1 MEWKTKP
8 AMTKQSWLDEL
19 GRRLVWYFPAAQV
32 SDILAD
38 YREQF
43 EAGHDHCRTETE
55 IIQGLGTPAEAAA
68 LLLEEEPSAKLNCL
82 RHSVTWGAVM
92 VVCLLFLWLY
102 MHFVGMLAALPLSF
116 SALFLLLRGPARV
129 ELEAEKNISPILTYC
144 IPFVLM
150 LLFEAVEQIMVALA
164 LAGQLPDYIAGTEI
178 GEANTW
184 FVLYLELVVAALAA
198 WLLYRTLTA
207 SVRYFPG
214 LIHTAGTAASIFF
227 TYVFLTTP
235 TSLRDASVP
244 LPLEMLLY
252 LLPYGVGL
260 ATALAFQGW
269 TDRRRPLPRFFR
281 DRELSWQD
289 WRHRLGVCLLGWFPA
304 EQTLEV
310 LEDYQEQYELGR
322 EQGKAEDA
330 LLWEMGRP
338 ERVVRDLLA
347 EDRKARLRRRKTRLW
362 AVLAGVAGWLLLGLL
377 RAFEL
382 GGWGFMWL
390 YYENA
395 PDVGTFAIV
404 LGTASLCFLLHIR
417 ERAAVEQRFPARRRP
432 KVWLFLLPLLAS
444 ALVEGLAL
452 WIIGRALDYRTPVF
466 LGEPA
471 TLYIVYS
478 IELSVLLLALLLIWT
493 LNRCVS
499 GSIRHFPA
507 VPLLAG
513 SIAQILCAGLFLSA
527 MDLEYSQADRAA
539 AMRDSLI
546 NLYPLLAGVVLAI
559 VLWLVL
565 RTAGKKEG

>member
-1 MEWKTKP
+1 MEWKAKP
-8 AMTKQSWLDEL
+8 AKTRQAWLDEL
-19 GRRLVWYFPAAQV
+19 GRRLVWFFPADQV
-32 SDILAD
+32 KDIMSD

-43 EAGHDHCRTETE
+43 DAGHDHCRTETE

-68 LLLEEEPSAKLNCL
+68 LLLEEEPSARGNCL

-92 VVCLLFLWLY
+92 AVCLLFLWLS

-129 ELEAEKNISPILTYC
+129 ELEEQKSVSPILTYC
-144 IPFVLM
+144 VPFVLM
-150 LLFEAVEQIMVALA
+150 LFFEAVEQIMVAL
-164 LAGQLPDYIAGTEI
+164 GERLPVSIAGMSI

-214 LIHTAGTAASIFF
+214 VVHTIGAGASIFF
-227 TYVFLTTP
+227 TYVCFSILNF
-235 TSLRDASVP
+235 DAVVS
-244 LPLEMLLY
+244 LPLELLLR

-260 ATALAFQGW
+260 VTALTFQSW
-269 TDRRRPLPRFFR
+269 IDRRRPLPRFFR

-289 WRHRLGVCLLGWFPA
+289 WRHRLGVCLLGWFPT
-304 EQTLEV
+304 EQALEV

-322 EQGKAEDA
+322 EQSKAEDA

-362 AVLAGVAGWLLLGLL
+362 AVLAGIAGWLLLGLL
-377 RAFEL
+377 RTFEL
-382 GGWGFMWL
+382 GGWGFGRL

-404 LGTASLCFLLHIR
+404 LGTASLCFLLHFR
-417 ERAAVEQRFPARRRP
+417 ERAAVEQRFPARRKPR
-432 KVWLFLLPLLAS
+432 VWLFLLPLLAS

-452 WIIGRALDYRTPVF
+452 WIIGNALDYRTPVF
-466 LGEPA
+466 LDEPA
-471 TLYIVYS
+471 TLYIIYS
-478 IELSVLLLALLLIWT
+478 IELSVMLLALLLIWT
-493 LNRCVS
+493 LDRCVS
-499 GSIRHFPA
+499 GSIRHISA
-507 VPLLAG
+507 VPLIAG
-513 SIAQILCAGLFLSA
+513 SIAHILCVGLFISA
-527 MDLEYSQADRAA
+527 MDLDYSQADRTA
-539 AMRDSLI
+539 AMGRSLI
-546 NLYPLLAGVVLAI
+546 SLYPLLAGMVLTI

-565 RTAGKKEG
+565 RADRKKEG